1 MATSA
6 FHWRFDTACAGAGVT
21 AAAALPAGS
30 ELQNFW
36 YELAAAEQ
44 LSKVGSAHFLQLGN
58 GACFPLEG
66 NAVRGRLLVRHC
78 YEELSQ
84 ILQQHCG
91 WKVTPSSSPGVQ
103 VISFIMVSRELSYK
117 ETCT

>member
-1 MATSA
+1 MATYG

-36 YELAAAEQ
+36 YELAAVEQ
-44 LSKVGSAHFLQLGN
+44 LSKVGSAHFLQLAN

-66 NAVRGRLLVRHC
+66 NAVRGRLLVRQC

-84 ILQQHCG
+84 ILQGYIAAGGHTFIIAG
-91 WKVTPSSSPGVQ
+91 SPGDSIHHGIQ
-103 VISFIMVSRELSYK
+103 GIVI
-117 ETCT
+117 